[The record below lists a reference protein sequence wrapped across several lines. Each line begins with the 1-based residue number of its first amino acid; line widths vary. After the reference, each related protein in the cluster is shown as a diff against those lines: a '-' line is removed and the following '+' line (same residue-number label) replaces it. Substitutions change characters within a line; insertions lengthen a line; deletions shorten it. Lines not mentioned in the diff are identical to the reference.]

1 MYSLALSRLSLSTH
15 PRYSTTSELTE
26 TLNQYALRLDAL
38 TNMSERMV
46 TSFTSLVSPPE
57 GEHLT
62 QVLIQD
68 GLILSMLNLKTRF
81 CRQFVSKLRGI
92 GCFRSTESFSTQNMP
107 IRPRSLHTNL
117 PPRLRLGGALHDYEW
132 LSQAAIGR
140 HVGERYGAIS
150 SGGRPECRRLTPSVG
165 GFSSDL
171 PSGGSISLIK
181 LT

>member
-46 TSFTSLVSPPE
+46 TSFTSLVSPPQR

-117 PPRLRLGGALHDYEW
+117 PPRLRLGGALHDYESGFPRQPLEDPSENGMA
-132 LSQAAIGR
+132 LSPP
-140 HVGERYGAIS
+140 
-150 SGGRPECRRLTPSVG
+150 GGRPECRRLTPLRRR
-165 GFSSDL
+165 F
-171 PSGGSISLIK
+171 LIG
-181 LT
+181 LALRGALFR